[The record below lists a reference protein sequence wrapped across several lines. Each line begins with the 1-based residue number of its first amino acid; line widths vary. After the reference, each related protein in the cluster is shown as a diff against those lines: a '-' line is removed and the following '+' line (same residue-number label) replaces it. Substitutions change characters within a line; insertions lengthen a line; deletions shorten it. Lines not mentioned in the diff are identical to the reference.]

1 MSIGAT
7 MKRTLGIGAIFAA
20 ALLLA
25 GCFDLELTLKL
36 HGDGSGTLSTRAI
49 VSRQVVDFGHGRL
62 PDSKLLGESG
72 HVRHKTEIRNG
83 QLVQEE
89 TTDFES
95 LDQLRGIEGGRI
107 EVTSQGRTFWG
118 AERSR
123 VRWVLRTSKQAS
135 DAPPPDPKVVEMMVK
150 GHILIVEMDIPCTV
164 MHAETV
170 KLNFTSVT
178 PFVSSDVISG
188 STVRWVVPLSA
199 LLATPN
205 DQIAFDVE
213 CWSFAGIKPGRTPG

>member
-1 MSIGAT
+1 M
-7 MKRTLGIGAIFAA
+7 GAITKRNIRTAA
-20 ALLLA
+20 ILATALLLA

-36 HGDGSGTLSTRAI
+36 NSDGSGTLSTRAI
-49 VSRQVVDFGHGRL
+49 VSKELIDLGNGKP

-72 HVRHKTEIRNG
+72 QVRHKTEIRNG

-89 TTDFES
+89 TTDFDS

-107 EVTSQGRTFWG
+107 EVTAQGHTFWG

-123 VRWVLRTSKQAS
+123 VRWILRTSKHPT
-135 DAPPPDPKVVEMMVK
+135 DAPPPDPRVVEMMVG

-164 MHAETV
+164 MKAETV
-170 KLNFTSVT
+170 KLNTTSVA
-178 PFVSSDVISG
+178 PIVSSDVISG

-199 LLATPN
+199 LFATPN

-213 CWSFAGIKPGRTPG
+213 CWSFAGIKPGKTPG